1 MAEIFLHSLHV
12 VTVLQG
18 EHSEGVAQIMH
29 AGVRRACFG
38 CDLLVMCIKAL
49 RVQMVTEHVC
59 ENEPTGGVLLG
70 GVYPVCLL
78 YTSDAADE

>member
-1 MAEIFLHSLHV
+1 MAEIFLHGLHV

-18 EHSEGVAQIMH
+18 ERGEGVAQIMH
-29 AGVRRACFG
+29 TGVRRSCVG

-49 RVQMVTEHVC
+49 RVQVVAERIC

-70 GVYPVCLL
+70 GVYPVLPKITGL
-78 YTSDAADE
+78 

>member
-1 MAEIFLHSLHV
+1 MAEIFLHGFHV

-49 RVQMVTEHVC
+49 RVQVVAERIC

-70 GVYPVCLL
+70 GVYPVLPKITGL
-78 YTSDAADE
+78 